1 MENREGEKE
10 NESELSKQQIIM
22 QMIILY
28 IAVQNLNSYFILKLK
43 PTGKQLFYS
52 RNSQQQSPSQYSSA
66 EIYHILIEPWGEEKY
81 HLFPPPPP
89 ISPTHTII

>member
-10 NESELSKQQIIM
+10 NESELSNQQIVM

-43 PTGKQLFYS
+43 PTGKELFYS
-52 RNSQQQSPSQYSSA
+52 RNSQQQPLPSTLPRKFITFS
-66 EIYHILIEPWGEEKY
+66 
-81 HLFPPPPP
+81 
-89 ISPTHTII
+89 

>member
-10 NESELSKQQIIM
+10 NESELSKQQIVM

-43 PTGKQLFYS
+43 PTGKELFS
-52 RNSQQQSPSQYSSA
+52 TPAIASNNPLPSTLPRKF
-66 EIYHILIEPWGEEKY
+66 ITLR
-81 HLFPPPPP
+81 
-89 ISPTHTII
+89 